1 MAHET
6 WDQAL
11 HRAATTSTT
20 DSTAFVRCWS
30 PPPACLRWRG
40 KPVPLSYGDALR
52 HPRSPETVVPANTLL
67 PCPAVYVVLYERA
80 GHCQAVFS
88 RAKATWV
95 HLRQE
100 FPFAF
105 ILIVLMSSSLIQLI
119 GVCLRVSCAAV
130 LALTP
135 VLYPHSQP

>member
-20 DSTAFVRCWS
+20 DSTAYFRCWS

-52 HPRSPETVVPANTLL
+52 HPRSPETAGRFHRNLRRVVGLL
-67 PCPAVYVVLYERA
+67 VRLSGQTERWSIVAA
-80 GHCQAVFS
+80 GVERHFGCRLSIIS
-88 RAKATWV
+88 RN
-95 HLRQE
+95 RR
-100 FPFAF
+100 P
-105 ILIVLMSSSLIQLI
+105 
-119 GVCLRVSCAAV
+119 AAV
-130 LALTP
+130 
-135 VLYPHSQP
+135 